1 MISQK
6 ILLLNGVFNGGDTY
20 AEYLKQA
27 LISLPLTAHITVYNI
42 RERTMMEA
50 EAVANL
56 LNINVT
62 DINIDDIQ
70 HLKKN
75 DFDIII
81 SNESSVGQYIDSSI
95 ISTFISHGSAAMP
108 AAGRFMYGDIL
119 SYFDIVTAASR
130 ATMQML
136 ASGTSSYRAC
146 RRRGEIAVNG
156 PAIRSDLRRTSFMPI
171 RPIKQENRHKTPQSA
186 VPSTNFTIGLLP
198 TQAAAIQSGV
208 SMYNNISDIIVMLA
222 QKFTQSQIVFR
233 PYPLDLLSLP
243 IRQYCESLLNTGRI
257 QVDMSN
263 GSSADFYR
271 KCDLIITDG
280 STGGISFMLRK
291 TVPPIYFVPNAALE
305 NDVTRWF
312 VQNMCERAPVTHD
325 LASLEEAIR
334 RITNSSPDDLFSYYS
349 NYCDFELFFEKDQSR
364 YFTDIVNGDTN
375 VKNAVHVD
383 PFGAM
388 DSTLMEAMT

>member
-1 MISQK
+1 MITQK
-6 ILLLNGVFNGGDTY
+6 ILLLNGVLNGGDTY
-20 AEYLKQA
+20 TEYLKQA
-27 LISLPLTAHITVYNI
+27 LISLPPTAHITAYNI

-50 EAVANL
+50 AAVAKILNL
-56 LNINVT
+56 DVS
-62 DINIDDIQ
+62 DINIKD
-70 HLKKN
+70 LPFLRKE
-75 DFDIII
+75 DFDVLI
-81 SNESSVGQYIDSSI
+81 SNEASLGEYIDSSI
-95 ISTFISHGSAAMP
+95 RTTFISHGSAAMP
-108 AAGRFMYGDIL
+108 ATGKFMYGDIL

-146 RRRGEIAVNG
+146 RRRGEIAING
-156 PAIRSDLRRTSFMPI
+156 PAIRSDLRHTSFMPI
-171 RPIKQENRHKTPQSA
+171 RPIKQEKRHTTPQSIM
-186 VPSTNFTIGLLP
+186 PSTNFTIGLLP

-305 NDVTRWF
+305 NEVTRWF
-312 VQNMCERAPVTHD
+312 VQNMRERAPVTHD
-325 LASLEEAIR
+325 LAGLEEAIR
-334 RITNSSPDDLFSYYS
+334 RITNSSPDDLFSYYT
-349 NYCDFELFFEKDQSR
+349 NYCDIELFLEKDQSR
-364 YFTDIVNGDTN
+364 YFNDIVNGDTN

-383 PFGAM
+383 PFGTM
-388 DSTLMEAMT
+388 DSTLVEAMT